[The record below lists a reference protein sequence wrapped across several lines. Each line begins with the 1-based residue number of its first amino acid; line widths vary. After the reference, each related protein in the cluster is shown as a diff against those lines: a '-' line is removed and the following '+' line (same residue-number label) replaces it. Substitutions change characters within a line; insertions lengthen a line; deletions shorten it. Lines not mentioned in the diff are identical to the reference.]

1 MLNLHTNFLSII
13 CPLGESSQS
22 AWRGVPIGGLPQS
35 GRKYQLLAMKSIK
48 LVFAAA
54 ACAAMFCASSSNA
67 AEEKKKSEVA
77 AEDELFAQTKALK
90 LRIDLSPA
98 AQEAL
103 RKEPKTYVRGTLR
116 EGSQAL
122 NDVAVRMKGNGSF
135 QGLDKKPSLTVKIN
149 EFVQGQKFR
158 GQAKFHLNNSA
169 QDPSYL
175 CETLGGQ
182 IFRDAGVPA
191 SRTIFARVE
200 LNGRDAGLYVLTE
213 AVNKDFLSLNFKKSK
228 GNLYEGSNDDVTD
241 KLDKDS
247 GDDSTEQPDLKALA
261 KAAQEPDPAQRW
273 KKLTPLLDLDRFVSF
288 AAVEVLVWHRDGYS
302 MDRNNY
308 RIYHDPASDQMVFL
322 PHGMDLLLGKANGPI
337 WPEWRGL
344 VARAV
349 LETPDGRQR
358 YRERMA
364 KLLSTAFVPGTL
376 QSRIQELAARVRPNL
391 TDKDAL
397 KAFDAA
403 VTQLRDVIAQRASFV
418 DGELKKPQQAA
429 AR

>member
-1 MLNLHTNFLSII
+1 
-13 CPLGESSQS
+13 
-22 AWRGVPIGGLPQS
+22 
-35 GRKYQLLAMKSIK
+35 MKSTQ
-48 LVFAAA
+48 LVLAAA
-54 ACAAMFCASSSNA
+54 ACAMMLWAPASIA
-67 AEEKKKSEVA
+67 AEAKKKSEVA
-77 AEDELFAQTKALK
+77 PEEDLFGQTKVLK

-103 RKEPKTYVRGTLR
+103 RKEPKTYVKGTLR
-116 EGSQAL
+116 EGSQIL

-135 QGLDKKPSLTVKIN
+135 QGLDKKPSLTVKLN

-169 QDPSYL
+169 HDPSYL
-175 CETLGGQ
+175 CEALGGQ

-191 SRTIFARVE
+191 ARTVFARVE
-200 LNGRDAGLYVLTE
+200 LNGRDAGLYVVAE
-213 AVNKDFLSLNFKKSK
+213 AANKDFLSLNFKKAK
-228 GNLYEGSNDDVTD
+228 GNLYEGSNNDVTD

-261 KAAQEPDPAQRW
+261 KAAQESDPAQRW
-273 KKLTPLLDLDRFVSF
+273 KKLSPLLDMDRFVSF
-288 AAVEVLVWHRDGYS
+288 AACEVLVWHRDGYS

-322 PHGMDLLLGKANGPI
+322 PHGIDALFSKPNGPI
-337 WPEWRGL
+337 WPEWKGL

-349 LETPDGRQR
+349 LGTPDGRQR

-364 KLLSTAFVPGTL
+364 KLLTTAFVPGTL
-376 QSRIQELAARVRPNL
+376 HLRIQELADRVRPSL
-391 TDKDAL
+391 TDKEAL

-403 VTQLRDVIAQRASFV
+403 VTHLRDVIAQRATFV
-418 DGELKKPQQAA
+418 DGELKKSQQSAA
-429 AR
+429 K

>member
-1 MLNLHTNFLSII
+1 MKFINLFH
-13 CPLGESSQS
+13 
-22 AWRGVPIGGLPQS
+22 
-35 GRKYQLLAMKSIK
+35 
-48 LVFAAA
+48 AAA
-54 ACAAMFCASSSNA
+54 ACAVLLCAVPSYA
-67 AEEKKKSEVA
+67 ADEKKKPEVA
-77 AEDELFAQTKALK
+77 SEDELFGQTKVLK
-90 LRIDLSPA
+90 LRIDLSAA
-98 AQEAL
+98 AQDAL
-103 RKEPKTYVRGTLR
+103 RKEPKTYVRATLR
-116 EGSQAL
+116 EGSQVL

-135 QGLDKKPSLTVKIN
+135 QGLDKKPSLTVKVN
-149 EFVQGQKFR
+149 EFVKGQKFR

-191 SRTIFARVE
+191 ARTGFGRVE

-213 AVNKDFLSLNFKKSK
+213 AANKDFLSLNFKKSK
-228 GNLYEGSNDDVTD
+228 GNLYEGSNNDVTD

-261 KAAQEPDPAQRW
+261 KAAQEADPAQRW

-288 AAVEVLVWHRDGYS
+288 AAAEVLVWHRDGYS

-322 PHGMDLLLGKANGPI
+322 PHGMDLLFGRANGTI
-337 WPEWRGL
+337 WPEWKGL

-358 YRERMA
+358 YRERMG
-364 KLLSTAFVPGTL
+364 KLLSTVFVPGTL
-376 QSRIQELAARVRPNL
+376 HTRIQELASRVRPNL

-397 KAFDAA
+397 KAFEAA
-403 VTQLRDVIAQRASFV
+403 ITQLRDAI
-418 DGELKKPQQAA
+418 
-429 AR
+429 

>member
-1 MLNLHTNFLSII
+1 
-13 CPLGESSQS
+13 
-22 AWRGVPIGGLPQS
+22 
-35 GRKYQLLAMKSIK
+35 MKSTQ
-48 LVFAAA
+48 LVLAAA
-54 ACAAMFCASSSNA
+54 ACAMMLWAPASIA
-67 AEEKKKSEVA
+67 AEAKKKSEVA
-77 AEDELFAQTKALK
+77 PEEDLFGQTKVLK

-103 RKEPKTYVRGTLR
+103 RKEPKTYVKGTLR
-116 EGSQAL
+116 EGSQIL

-135 QGLDKKPSLTVKIN
+135 QGLDKKPSLTVKLN

-169 QDPSYL
+169 HDPSYL
-175 CETLGGQ
+175 CEALGGQ

-191 SRTIFARVE
+191 ARTVFARVE
-200 LNGRDAGLYVLTE
+200 LNGRDAGLYVVAE
-213 AVNKDFLSLNFKKSK
+213 AANKDFLSLNFKKAK
-228 GNLYEGSNDDVTD
+228 GNLYEGSNNDVTD

-261 KAAQEPDPAQRW
+261 KAAQESDPAQRW
-273 KKLTPLLDLDRFVSF
+273 KKLSPLLDMDRFVSF
-288 AAVEVLVWHRDGYS
+288 AACEVLVWHRDGYS

-322 PHGMDLLLGKANGPI
+322 PHGIDALFSKPNGPI
-337 WPEWRGL
+337 WPEWKGL

-349 LETPDGRQR
+349 LGTPDGRQR

-364 KLLSTAFVPGTL
+364 KLLTTAFVPGTL
-376 QSRIQELAARVRPNL
+376 HSRIQELADRVRPSL
-391 TDKDAL
+391 TDKEAL

-403 VTQLRDVIAQRASFV
+403 VTHLRDVIAQRATFV
-418 DGELKKPQQAA
+418 DGELKKSQQSAA
-429 AR
+429 K

>member
-1 MLNLHTNFLSII
+1 
-13 CPLGESSQS
+13 
-22 AWRGVPIGGLPQS
+22 
-35 GRKYQLLAMKSIK
+35 MKSTQ
-48 LVFAAA
+48 LVLAAA
-54 ACAAMFCASSSNA
+54 ACAMMLWAPASIA
-67 AEEKKKSEVA
+67 AEAKKKSEVA
-77 AEDELFAQTKALK
+77 PEEDLFAQTKVLK

-103 RKEPKTYVRGTLR
+103 RKEPKTYVKGTLR
-116 EGSQAL
+116 EGSQIL

-135 QGLDKKPSLTVKIN
+135 QGLDKKPSLTVKLN

-169 QDPSYL
+169 HDPSYL
-175 CETLGGQ
+175 CEALGGQ

-191 SRTIFARVE
+191 ARTVFARVE
-200 LNGRDAGLYVLTE
+200 LNGRDAGLYVVAE
-213 AVNKDFLSLNFKKSK
+213 AANKDFLSLNFKKAK
-228 GNLYEGSNDDVTD
+228 GNLYEGSNNDVTD

-261 KAAQEPDPAQRW
+261 KAAQESDPAQRW
-273 KKLTPLLDLDRFVSF
+273 KKLSPLLDMDRFVSF
-288 AAVEVLVWHRDGYS
+288 AACEVLVWHRDGYS

-322 PHGMDLLLGKANGPI
+322 PHGIDALFSKPNGPI
-337 WPEWRGL
+337 WPEWKGL

-349 LETPDGRQR
+349 LGTPDGRQR

-364 KLLSTAFVPGTL
+364 KLLTTAFVPGTL
-376 QSRIQELAARVRPNL
+376 HLRIQELADRVRPSL
-391 TDKDAL
+391 TDKEAL

-403 VTQLRDVIAQRASFV
+403 VTHLRDVIAQRATFV
-418 DGELKKPQQAA
+418 DGELKKSQQSAA
-429 AR
+429 K

>member
-1 MLNLHTNFLSII
+1 
-13 CPLGESSQS
+13 
-22 AWRGVPIGGLPQS
+22 
-35 GRKYQLLAMKSIK
+35 MKSIK
-48 LVFAAA
+48 LIFAAA
-54 ACAAMFCASSSNA
+54 ACAAMVCSLPSNA
-67 AEEKKKSEVA
+67 AEGKKKSEVPA
-77 AEDELFAQTKALK
+77 DEELFAQTKVLK
-90 LRIDLSPA
+90 LRIDLSPT

-103 RKEPKTYVRGTLR
+103 RKEPKTYVRATLR
-116 EGSQAL
+116 EGSQVL
-122 NDVAVRMKGNGSF
+122 NDVAVRMKGSGSF
-135 QGLDKKPSLTVKIN
+135 QGLDKKPSLTVKVN
-149 EFVQGQKFR
+149 EFIQGQKFR

-175 CETLGGQ
+175 CEALGGQ

-191 SRTIFARVE
+191 ARTVFVRVE
-200 LNGRDAGLYVLTE
+200 LNGRDVGLYVVAE
-213 AVNKDFLSLNFKKSK
+213 AANKDFLSLNFKKSK

-247 GDDSTEQPDLKALA
+247 GDDSTDQPDLKALA
-261 KAAQEPDPAQRW
+261 KAAQESDPAQRW
-273 KKLTPLLDLDRFVSF
+273 KKLTPLLDIDRFVSF

-322 PHGMDLLLGKANGPI
+322 PHGMDILFSKANGPI
-337 WPEWRGL
+337 WPEWKGL

-349 LETPDGRQR
+349 LQTPDGRQR
-358 YRERMA
+358 YRERMT
-364 KLLSTAFVPGTL
+364 KLLSTVFVPGTL
-376 QSRIQELAARVRPNL
+376 QTRIQELASRVRPNL

-403 VTQLRDVIAQRASFV
+403 VTQLRDVIAQRAAFV
-418 DGELKKPQQAA
+418 EGELKKPQQAA